1 MDKILAKWKCR
12 RLCIM
17 TFQSNNNALDGMLE
31 VQTIIQEQIKLVF
44 FIIVNSFTSRSDFNY

>member
-12 RLCIM
+12 RLCLM
-17 TFQSNNNALDGMLE
+17 TFQSNNSALDGMLE

-44 FIIVNSFTSRSDFNY
+44 FLNCKFFHIQK

>member
-12 RLCIM
+12 QLCIM
-17 TFQSNNNALDGMLE
+17 TFQSDYNALDGMLE

-44 FIIVNSFTSRSDFNY
+44 LKL